1 MAASSLASS
10 ALRTQLGAAP
20 RVAARRGG
28 ASSRRSGPPRASART
43 APAGQHLTARDVA
56 DAAKAPVSP
65 AGFAAAV
72 MDGPDVSSDADAGR
86 KHVCGKPG
94 AR

>member
-28 ASSRRSGPPRASART
+28 ASSRRSGSSARVR
-43 APAGQHLTARDVA
+43 AHGPGGGQHLTARDVA

-86 KHVCGKPG
+86 KLSLIHI
-94 AR
+94 